1 MTLGCPKG
9 PPSQAGLCVRHEA
22 EASEASGSE
31 CVRRGGAKGPAMGPF
46 QTLSQAWKHG
56 EATSRA
62 SRALLLNQRGQ
73 MCSSDEVFDGRCV
86 SPNSELTALLLTL
99 WSTVGELPGTDHC
112 ARRRTSQDDY
122 CVSTCII
129 TLR

>member
-1 MTLGCPKG
+1 MTIGCPKG
-9 PPSQAGLCVRHEA
+9 CHLKMGCACVTKLKRA
-22 EASEASGSE
+22 KRVEASACAGEA
-31 CVRRGGAKGPAMGPF
+31 RKGPRWA
-46 QTLSQAWKHG
+46 LSNAVSQAWEHG

-99 WSTVGELPGTDHC
+99 WSTVGELPGTNHC

-122 CVSTCII
+122 CVSTCFI